1 MANISRVTRRDIIDL
16 FKNGITIYNPLIMDY
31 EISVFYPYY
40 GCIEIVGF
48 LNRLYDLE
56 KWESQDP
63 RLSNAAEEIKMH
75 TLNGD
80 YPYEWIFDDERFQL
94 FNGEDAVFLNFLCE
108 VFHPEVRD
116 DGEDWRGYLQ
126 RINELLQE
134 DGYELF
140 VARKISGR
148 DVYAWRPYTKRSDV
162 YIPFSLRNKENKKS
176 WKLPNELRYQ
186 LFSAMDTYNEE
197 FYVRDETGCEC
208 IKSVTDCV
216 LEEVYKFYKPQHYV
230 GDCLLEVKRFD
241 DFQLGTNPKV
251 VFDVIEIFDR
261 NISKSEEFEKIINTY
276 FELHG
281 IDVGLVN
288 KEIHLVEDDFLLSD
302 QTIQIDEIETEKLLR
317 DSRELYAQQKYS
329 LAVEKLWDAYE
340 RIKTY
345 YSPVLDKKS
354 STNKIIDDLGEG
366 NQNIRKVFNDEF
378 KALNTLGNDYNIRHH
393 EKNKIIIKGEL
404 HYKYLYK
411 RCYALISTIIEMLK
425 K

>member
-116 DGEDWRGYLQ
+116 DKEDWMSYLQ

-148 DVYAWRPYTKRSDV
+148 DVYAWRPYAKKSDV
-162 YIPFSLRNKENKKS
+162 YIPFSLRNKENCQNLRLS
-176 WKLPNELRYQ
+176 NELGYQ
-186 LFSAMDTYNEE
+186 LFAIMDNYNEE
-197 FYVRDETGCEC
+197 FYLLDETGDTYR
-208 IKSVTDCV
+208 KLSTDFV
-216 LEEVYKFYKPQHYV
+216 LENIYKFYEPKRY
-230 GDCLLEVKRFD
+230 VKRKLVKIDKFD
-241 DFQLGTNPKV
+241 DFQLVKKLAII
-251 VFDVIEIFDR
+251 FDVVELFDK
-261 NISKSEEFEKIINTY
+261 NISKSEEFEKEINTI
-276 FELHG
+276 FKLHD
-281 IDVGLVN
+281 IDVELTNG
-288 KEIHLVEDDFLLSD
+288 EIHFVEDKFLFTDAS
-302 QTIQIDEIETEKLLR
+302 IQIPEAGAEELLR
-317 DSRELYAQQKYS
+317 VAKDLYNQQKYS
-329 LAVEKLWDAYE
+329 LAVQKLWDAFE
-340 RIKTY
+340 RIKTFY
-345 YSPVLDKKS
+345 IPGLDKRKS
-354 STNKIIDDLGEG
+354 ADKIVDDLGE
-366 NQNIRKVFNDEF
+366 NSTDFREIFYDEF
-378 KALNTLGNDYNIRHH
+378 ILLTEVGNSYNIRHY
-393 EKNKIIIKGEL
+393 EKNKKVITSEL
-404 HYKYLYK
+404 HYKYLFM
-411 RCYALISTIIEMLK
+411 RCYALISVVVEVLK
-425 K
+425 R